1 MLLNIKDRRNLNI
14 KVRSRHMNIRYDGR
28 QDDSFQFAQVQRKG
42 QVGITGEWE
51 IQGQG
56 TCRNPGRCFG
66 HSVDSFFIKYTLLPN

>member
-1 MLLNIKDRRNLNI
+1 MLLNIGGQAELNI

-42 QVGITGEWE
+42 QVGITGEQE

-66 HSVDSFFIKYTLLPN
+66 HSVDSFLTKYTSLHN